1 MQPIPESQRP
11 FEHVLTV
18 RYRNLRWEVG
28 HNGLTRR
35 LVDWLFSRERAI
47 DHALDIAEELLDA
60 PSRTRVL
67 VRRVGEG
74 AFGRVLVKR
83 MAA

>member
-1 MQPIPESQRP
+1 MQPIPETQRP
-11 FEHVLTV
+11 FDHVLTV
-18 RYRNLRWEVG
+18 RHRNLRWEVA
-28 HNGLTRR
+28 HNGVTRR

-60 PSRTRVL
+60 PGRTRVL
-67 VRRVGEG
+67 VRVVGDGGFE
-74 AFGRVLVKR
+74 RVLVKG